1 MSVICLLFQEP
12 QAQGILAFEVHGA
25 QIMKATQGFEH
36 LSSKIMMVVEDDRIS
51 SEYDRQDYIY
61 IYIYGTHIYIYI
73 RMIILIAFIS

>member
-61 IYIYGTHIYIYI
+61 IWNTHIYIYI

>member
-1 MSVICLLFQEP
+1 MSLIFLLFQEP

-61 IYIYGTHIYIYI
+61 MEHISI

>member
-1 MSVICLLFQEP
+1 MSLIFLLFQEP

-61 IYIYGTHIYIYI
+61 IWNTY
-73 RMIILIAFIS
+73 LLE

>member
-1 MSVICLLFQEP
+1 MSLICLLFQEP

-51 SEYDRQDYIY
+51 SEYDRQDF
-61 IYIYGTHIYIYI
+61 IYIYGTYLYISI
-73 RMIILIAFIS
+73 RVIILIAVIS

>member
-1 MSVICLLFQEP
+1 MSLIFLLFQEP

-61 IYIYGTHIYIYI
+61 IWNTYLLEWLYLLHLFLSY
-73 RMIILIAFIS
+73 S